1 MITQKTIQDVMNIAR
16 VEEVIGDFINLR
28 RRGVNMIGNCPFHD
42 EKTPSFTVSPSK
54 NIYKCFGCG
63 KGGDSVRFIMDHEK
77 ISFPESI
84 RFLAN
89 RYNITIEETVNTT
102 ENIEQKLITDSL
114 YIVNEFARDHFTDTL
129 FNRAEGKN
137 IGLSYFKERGFRE
150 ATIKKFELGYATE
163 DRDEFTKKA
172 IDKKFNIEHLRS
184 LGLTSK
190 SDLDFFRARVM
201 FTIHNVSG
209 KVIAFAG
216 RTLSSDKK
224 QPKYINS
231 PESEIY
237 NKRAVLYGLYFAKDA
252 IRKEDECIL
261 VEGYT
266 DVITLHQGKI
276 ENVVASSGTSLTKE
290 QIGLIKRHTKNIK
303 IIYDGDAAGIKA
315 ALRGLDLVL
324 ESDMN
329 VKLVLLPDGQ
339 DPDSFLAA
347 QGTEAFQAFLKDNEE
362 DFLFFKT
369 RILLEETSNDP
380 IKKSL
385 AIRDIVSSIAKVQE
399 TFKRTLYIRQCAGML
414 DLSEE
419 VLNSEVNK
427 VLKEG
432 FKRKQQEDDRQNG
445 SQQPPYA
452 LDEEAWLNPKPTLST
467 DQVELVKNDA
477 HQERAVCSILVNYGD
492 KVYDD
497 QGQILA
503 QFMVD
508 TLESL
513 MDEFD
518 IELYKKIITVT
529 KEQLKEQNTISGA
542 YYTSHPD
549 EEVRKFAVD
558 AMSSPYIYADWA
570 KKEITLQTQ
579 KMPDENYVR
588 DATNAL
594 KRLQLRKSKR
604 VIRQVQTYLDKA
616 NAVERESEEY
626 MLNLKVLQVL
636 LKERNELAAELGT
649 VTL

>member
-1 MITQKTIQDVMNIAR
+1 MIRMQQLSILKEFRGYGFFYTL
-16 VEEVIGDFINLR
+16 EVR
-28 RRGVNMIGNCPFHD
+28 
-42 EKTPSFTVSPSK
+42 SPYLVCRSMVLAHG
-54 NIYKCFGCG
+54 CFLSLKLWMQT

-77 ISFPESI
+77 ISYPESI

-89 RYNITIEETVNTT
+89 RYNITIEETVNTA

-290 QIGLIKRHTKNIK
+290 QINLIKRHTKNIK

-347 QGTEAFQAFLKDNEE
+347 QGTEAFQAFLKEHEE

-399 TFKRTLYIRQCAGML
+399 TFKRTLYVKQCAAML
-414 DLSEE
+414 DLSED
-419 VLNSEVNK
+419 VLNGEVNK
-427 VLKEG
+427 VLKSD
-432 FKRKQQEDDRQNG
+432 FKRKAQEGDRQNA
-445 SQQPPYA
+445 SQQSTTPG
-452 LDEEAWLNPKPTLST
+452 DEEAWLNPKPILSA
-467 DQVELVKNDA
+467 DQPELVKNDA
-477 HQERAVCSILVNYGD
+477 YQERAVCAILINYGD
-492 KVYDD
+492 KTYDE
-497 QGQILA
+497 QGLLLA
-503 QFMVD
+503 RFMVD

-513 MDEFD
+513 LDEFD
-518 IELYKKIITVT
+518 IDLYKKVIIET
-529 KEQLKEQNTISGA
+529 KKQLDEQQSVSGN

-549 EEVRKFAVD
+549 EDIRKFAID
-558 AMSSPYIYADWA
+558 AMSSPYTYADWA

-579 KMPDENYVR
+579 KMPDENFVR

-604 VIRQVQTYLDKA
+604 VISQVQTYLDKA
-616 NAVERESEEY
+616 TPEERESEEY